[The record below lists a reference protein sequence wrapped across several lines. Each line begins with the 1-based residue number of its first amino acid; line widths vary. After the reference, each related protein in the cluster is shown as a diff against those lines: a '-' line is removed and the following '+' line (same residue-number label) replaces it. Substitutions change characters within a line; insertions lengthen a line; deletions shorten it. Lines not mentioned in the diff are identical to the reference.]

1 MAERIIMPRL
11 GDFMTE
17 GTIAKW
23 AKASGET
30 VTQGEVIAEIES
42 EKLNYEL
49 EATRNGVLHTL
60 AAEGDTVQVDVVMA
74 YLLDEG
80 EAPPDP
86 YAPAAAVPTTSASAA
101 PAKTDTKSSLLGTTV
116 PSTPGARRLAVKL
129 DIDISEVT
137 ATGPRGRVIELGRD
151 KLTR

>member
-17 GTIAKW
+17 GIIAKW
-23 AKASGET
+23 AKTSGET

-49 EATRNGVLHTL
+49 EATRSGVLHTL

-74 YLLDEG
+74 YLLDDG
-80 EAPPDP
+80 ETPPEP
-86 YAPAAAVPTTSASAA
+86 ETPAAAPTTSASAA
-101 PAKTDTKSSLLGTTV
+101 ASF
-116 PSTPGARRLAVKL
+116 
-129 DIDISEVT
+129 
-137 ATGPRGRVIELGRD
+137 
-151 KLTR
+151 